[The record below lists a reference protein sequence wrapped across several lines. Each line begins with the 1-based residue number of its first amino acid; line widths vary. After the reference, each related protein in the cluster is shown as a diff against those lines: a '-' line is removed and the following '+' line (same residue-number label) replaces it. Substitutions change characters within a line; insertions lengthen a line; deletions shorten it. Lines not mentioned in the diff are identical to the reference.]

1 MRNSSKMVSR
11 KSQPPDW
18 EIDGRFCIVYLHID
32 NFSTA
37 ISKDSLLFYVDTT
50 DSTLNMRQCYSFT
63 MMFLK
68 LEFQGPV
75 ILCSGFDPKVMS
87 IC

>member
-1 MRNSSKMVSR
+1 MKNSSKMVSR

-50 DSTLNMRQCYSFT
+50 AHST
-63 MMFLK
+63 
-68 LEFQGPV
+68 
-75 ILCSGFDPKVMS
+75 
-87 IC
+87 